1 VSQSDLCERYESDS
15 HSSGRSARPQCLQKC
30 GNSLGSASSEQE
42 QKGQQLDQGWLHSGH
57 RSKTN
62 CERPNTLVPSRR
74 STTKRHFGFVQI
86 KKYSMQVALCT
97 VSFC

>member
-1 VSQSDLCERYESDS
+1 MSHSDLCEHWKGDP

-30 GNSLGSASSEQE
+30 GNSLGSASSKRL

-62 CERPNTLVPSRR
+62 CERSNTLVPSRR

-86 KKYSMQVALCT
+86 KKHSMQVALCT